1 MTTAPPAP
9 GSTTT
14 EGTAASTGTTRPGA
28 AGPRTAGRGDSQSGE
43 QTARGSGPDRR
54 RVATSPMFVGMIALV
69 SLGAFE
75 SLAVSTAMPVIAA
88 SLDGLALYA
97 PAFALTI
104 ATSVMGM
111 VLAGRSTDRGTVGPS
126 LLGGVGVFVLGLL
139 LAGLAPSM
147 GVLLVGRTLQGL
159 GSGAYIVALYMIVA
173 RQYSGAARAKVL
185 AAFSTAWV
193 VPSLVGPLLAG
204 IVVSHLGWRWV
215 FLSVAI
221 LAVPAVLMLVS
232 AVRDSA
238 RTATTA
244 GDDPAA
250 PPATGP
256 ASRRGAL
263 WWAAAASA
271 GVALMSLGTENHS
284 APGYTMIAL
293 GAVVVLAVAPRLLPR
308 GTLRAGRGLPTVIAL
323 RGLVASSFYAAE
335 VFLPLI
341 LQQERG
347 FSPARSGIVLTAGA
361 VTWALGSLMR
371 SRLTWSSAAFL
382 RLGTWLVVV
391 AIAGVALLVVP
402 SVPAE
407 LTYVAWAAGGL
418 GLGMVF
424 PTLAILV
431 FDLSPTHEQGSN
443 TSSLQVAD
451 ALSSAFLLALA
462 GIAIAWLVPSV
473 GGVGYLGA
481 FVLAGLVAVVAAV
494 VAPRATADA
503 PATANATTTMAGA
516 TG

>member
-9 GSTTT
+9 AATTD
-14 EGTAASTGTTRPGA
+14 EGTAAPAPSLEKDTSTSPTGSAGSSDGDGRTRRPA
-28 AGPRTAGRGDSQSGE
+28 L
-43 QTARGSGPDRR
+43 
-54 RVATSPMFVGMIALV
+54 SPMFVGMIALV

-126 LLGGVGVFVLGLL
+126 LLGGVGVFVAGLL

-147 GVLLVGRTLQGL
+147 GVLLVGRALQGL

-173 RQYSGAARAKVL
+173 RQYSGRARASVL

-204 IVVSHLGWRWV
+204 LVVSHLGWRWV
-215 FLSVAI
+215 FLSVAV
-221 LAVPAVLMLVS
+221 LAVPATLMLVS

-244 GDDPAA
+244 GEDPAA
-250 PPATGP
+250 PPAGGP
-256 ASRRGAL
+256 AARRGAL

-284 APGYTMIAL
+284 ATGYTMIVL
-293 GAVVVLAVAPRLLPR
+293 GAVVVLWAAPRLLPR

-361 VTWALGSLMR
+361 ITWALGSLLR
-371 SRLTWSSAAFL
+371 SRLTWSSATFL
-382 RLGTWLVVV
+382 RLGAWLVALAV
-391 AIAGVALLVVP
+391 AGVALLVVP

-407 LTYVAWAAGGL
+407 LTYLAWAAGGL

-431 FDLSPTHEQGSN
+431 FDLSPTHQQGSN

-462 GIAIAWLVPSV
+462 GIVIAWLVPSM
-473 GGVGYLGA
+473 GSYGYLGA
-481 FVLAGLVAVVAAV
+481 FVLAGAVALVAAV
-494 VAPRATADA
+494 IAPRATQ
-503 PATANATTTMAGA
+503 TTVG
-516 TG
+516 

>member
-1 MTTAPPAP
+1 MTTAPPAS
-9 GSTTT
+9 GSTTA

-28 AGPRTAGRGDSQSGE
+28 AGPRTAARGASQSGE
-43 QTARGSGPDRR
+43 QTARGGGPDRR

-147 GVLLVGRTLQGL
+147 GVLLVGRALQGL

-238 RTATTA
+238 RTA

-473 GGVGYLGA
+473 GGFGYLGA

-503 PATANATTTMAGA
+503 PATADATTTTAGA
-516 TG
+516 AG